1 MSFLLWQGKSV
12 VRNKTLFITIDINKI
27 NRIIILFFK
36 EKQFFP
42 EKGKIRIIFK
52 MNNSSNKKII
62 VKLFLLALIV
72 FAADCKNDKLET
84 GNKTSTETSVS
95 ERRKDS
101 LKIIK
106 SDTGAIFEGL
116 YIINKNTNSFRDC
129 RYPDSIYLVNDE
141 TGNLK
146 KSYEKIFSVKNVY
159 GSVYARFKGEKKATD
174 GINSEKYPS
183 TLYVKEVLQLEKKN
197 FRNTCINYEF
207 WALGNEPG
215 WSLQISKN
223 ENIIEFYDFSDKK
236 SYYCFYEEPVD
247 EDGAIVY
254 AAHNNI
260 QRYTIKIRIRKEK
273 CSDTMSDTSY
283 DYSAEVELSKGKK
296 FKGCAI
302 KGKEQ

>member
-1 MSFLLWQGKSV
+1 M
-12 VRNKTLFITIDINKI
+12 NINT
-27 NRIIILFFK
+27 
-36 EKQFFP
+36 
-42 EKGKIRIIFK
+42 
-52 MNNSSNKKII
+52 NKKIL

-84 GNKTSTETSVS
+84 GNTKGTENSTSDAK
-95 ERRKDS
+95 KDS
-101 LKIIK
+101 LKTIK
-106 SDTGAIFEGL
+106 SDTVTIFEGL

-129 RYPDSIYLVNDE
+129 RYPDSLYTVNDE

-197 FRNTCINYEF
+197 FRNTCIYYDF
-207 WALGNEPG
+207 WALGNEPN

-223 ENIIEFYDFSDKK
+223 ENIIEFYDMAENKT
-236 SYYCFYEEPVD
+236 YYYFYEEHVD

-260 QRYTIKIRIRKEK
+260 QRYTIKIRIRKER
-273 CSDTMSDTSY
+273 CSDTMSDTGY
-283 DYSAEVELSKGKK
+283 DYSAEVELSNGKK